1 MSVGQVEG
9 VDPMTLIIWKQAM
22 MLNQWLWMLPKGM

>member
-22 MLNQWLWMLPKGM
+22 MLDQCYIVNVA